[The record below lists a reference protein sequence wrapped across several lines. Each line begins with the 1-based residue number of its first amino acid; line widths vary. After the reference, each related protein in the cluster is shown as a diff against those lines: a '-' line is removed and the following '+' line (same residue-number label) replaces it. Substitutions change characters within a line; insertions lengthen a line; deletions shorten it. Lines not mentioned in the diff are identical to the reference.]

1 MPLSVVYMSSTY
13 KKKVF
18 TFQMYTQ
25 ARCIEHLLSSSG
37 EVTWISRVYSKTCLF
52 HIRPFANNN
61 RCYAD
66 VALCNISSTSSFLC
80 VVVVVSLCTCVRVN
94 DFFCCLYIVITDIAS
109 EFEYFSLKWE
119 QKNNE
124 KRKQTGGGNSTFKKK
139 SVGDYNR
146 CFLTILKN
154 FPHLASHLQSTSQ
167 IAIAVLTL
175 FIFLPLFDEKFSFLS
190 WDGGSLVVII

>member
-1 MPLSVVYMSSTY
+1 MIFPFIQLYQSWILHDLHFTICLWALFTWAAHT

-94 DFFCCLYIVITDIAS
+94 DFFAAS
-109 EFEYFSLKWE
+109 ISSSPISLLNLNIFLWKGS
-119 QKNNE
+119 KKIMRNE
-124 KRKQTGGGNSTFKKK
+124 SKQEVAIPLFKKMLWRIIID
-139 SVGDYNR
+139 V
-146 CFLTILKN
+146 FLQ
-154 FPHLASHLQSTSQ
+154 F
-167 IAIAVLTL
+167 
-175 FIFLPLFDEKFSFLS
+175 
-190 WDGGSLVVII
+190 

>member
-1 MPLSVVYMSSTY
+1 MIFPFIQLYQSWILHDLHFTICLWALFTWAAHT
-13 KKKVF
+13 KKRFF

-94 DFFCCLYIVITDIAS
+94 DFFCCLYIVITNIAS

-124 KRKQTGGGNSTFKKK
+124 KRKQTGGGNSTLKKILWGIIID
-139 SVGDYNR
+139 V
-146 CFLTILKN
+146 FLQ
-154 FPHLASHLQSTSQ
+154 F
-167 IAIAVLTL
+167 
-175 FIFLPLFDEKFSFLS
+175 
-190 WDGGSLVVII
+190 